1 LRRYHSEPVT
11 HLDEDVET
19 LIDIPSRFMKV
30 AKVKKREPGQ
40 VKVLSVVERGARTR
54 KRARRAA

>member
-1 LRRYHSEPVT
+1 VSPVT

-40 VKVLSVVERGARTR
+40 VKVLSAVERGARTR

>member
-1 LRRYHSEPVT
+1 MSPVT
-11 HLDEDVET
+11 HLDEDVES

-40 VKVLSVVERGARTR
+40 VKVLSAVEPGARTR